1 VEGHNLDALA
11 LLINIMN
18 LVLLIML
25 TVSVIT
31 TSESRGGTGKRYC
44 GWELMQNLRTFI
56 NDPSRPPSSDLTS
69 SQRFP
74 YPNSATGTQSK
85 QVIALYVYS
94 RMMVPSTAL
103 VSMSVEMVFG
113 GLKIRAAHGSGNQDA
128 RSTVILGY
136 VMDRVEGVEAGA
148 ELRCRCAE
156 AAEGYV

>member
-1 VEGHNLDALA
+1 
-11 LLINIMN
+11 
-18 LVLLIML
+18 
-25 TVSVIT
+25 
-31 TSESRGGTGKRYC
+31 
-44 GWELMQNLRTFI
+44 
-56 NDPSRPPSSDLTS
+56 
-69 SQRFP
+69 
-74 YPNSATGTQSK
+74 
-85 QVIALYVYS
+85 VIALYVYS